1 MNNVVQCITG
11 MTIGIAVA
19 GYYETSDTVG
29 IEINVPL

>member
-1 MNNVVQCITG
+1 

-29 IEINVPL
+29 IETNVPVITQYSLA